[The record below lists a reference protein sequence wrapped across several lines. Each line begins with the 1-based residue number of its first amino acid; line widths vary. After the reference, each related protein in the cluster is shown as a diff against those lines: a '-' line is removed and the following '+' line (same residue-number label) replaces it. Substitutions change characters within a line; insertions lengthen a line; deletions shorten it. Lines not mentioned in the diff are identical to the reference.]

1 MTLIDVPTR
10 ESIQYPYMFQ
20 DNLSA
25 AVWIRLPILLAIAA
39 DDTDKV
45 QTLNATESVKFFTLA
60 DRGLSTSGIEK
71 MFSTESFFS
80 LPDEIESTA
89 PWSANNAGLEEGM

>member
-1 MTLIDVPTR
+1 MLHGNSSV
-10 ESIQYPYMFQ
+10 
-20 DNLSA
+20 
-25 AVWIRLPILLAIAA
+25 AVWIRLRPSIHRPKPILLAIAA

-80 LPDEIESTA
+80 LPDEIEATV
-89 PWSANNAGLEEGM
+89 PWSANNAGLKEDM